1 MEVFDVVKIGSKNT
15 VALVNC
21 GLNVTEGGIRP
32 TFHSAALKRSLF
44 LTLHLA
50 KADLVEQVSQPGTHV
65 FFPPTLSVLTRRLR
79 AAHRKTVGTQ
89 VAVQNAIMRLDME
102 VLCFFPL
109 LQIHRMTC
117 FPNGLSIIVRL
128 HLIIQIFCLSNLKEA
143 VFFEI

>member
-50 KADLVEQVSQPGTHV
+50 KSDLVEQVSQPGTHV
-65 FFPPTLSVLTRRLR
+65 FFPPDTKCFDQKAACCTQEDCLHSSCR
-79 AAHRKTVGTQ
+79 AKRNYAAGYGS
-89 VAVQNAIMRLDME
+89 AM
-102 VLCFFPL
+102 FFPPP
-109 LQIHRMTC
+109 
-117 FPNGLSIIVRL
+117 PNTHDDMFSKRALDYCEAALDNSDFLSIKPKGGGVL
-128 HLIIQIFCLSNLKEA
+128 
-143 VFFEI
+143 